1 MSLLIAG
8 DWEDAGQTPSLQTSS
23 ALPDSIEE
31 ERLIVDACRQGDVRA
46 FERVYREHQNAL
58 FGVALRMLGGQED
71 AEDAVQTTLIR
82 LYRSIR
88 NYRFEARL
96 GSYLMRILINV
107 CYDMLKT
114 RKKHSQVEIE
124 PVEPVRP
131 AAPDLRLQL
140 EEAILTL
147 PDRMRACFVLFA
159 VEGYAQREIAEML
172 DVRVGT
178 VKAQIFQAKERLR
191 ALLADP
197 DQGERAR

>member
-1 MSLLIAG
+1 MNPLAVGNLAPSRRA
-8 DWEDAGQTPSLQTSS
+8 WSLQTSN
-23 ALPDSIEE
+23 ALVDPIEE
-31 ERLIVDACRQGDVRA
+31 ERATIDACRQGDVRA

-58 FGVALRMLGGQED
+58 FGVALRMLGRQED

-82 LYRSIR
+82 LYRSIG

-107 CYDMLKT
+107 CYDLLKA
-114 RKKHSQVEIE
+114 RKKRQQLEIE
-124 PVEPVRP
+124 PTSTDRSSS
-131 AAPDLRLQL
+131 PDLRLQL

-159 VEGYAQREIAEML
+159 VEGYAQKEIAEML
-172 DVRVGT
+172 DVRIGT

-191 ALLADP
+191 DLLTDP
-197 DQGERAR
+197 PQESAR